1 MKDYPL
7 KDYAP
12 ESFERFVLEG
22 AQGVV
27 RELDATIT
35 TQAQG
40 LKLLPRHG
48 DEGFF
53 STTVFKNL
61 NGSIVKYTVTTV

>member
-1 MKDYPL
+1 MIRNPGSKELPGSDI
-7 KDYAP
+7 DHI
-12 ESFERFVLEG
+12 FQQ
-22 AQGVV
+22 AQGILV
-27 RELDATIT
+27 ELDATIT